1 MKPSLVKLIR
11 RLALTG
17 MVVAILVIAGNYG
30 VRRWRAARV
39 RSALPAEI
47 RGDVQQQAER
57 FTFSRSDQGQ
67 TLFTVEA
74 SRTTERAGQTTVL
87 EDVVV
92 KIYGHRGDRADEI
105 RTPRCEYD
113 QKGTGKIICP
123 DEVTI
128 RLGGGRDSPAQP
140 GRSILLVTTNV
151 EFDTLQGVAW
161 TRQPVRFSFPQGS
174 GQAVGMRYQPHEP
187 RVQLESSVLI
197 QVARGEEAPIEIQGA
212 QLHYYT
218 GTQSFVLLPPLRLAL
233 PGRTLVADRLRMEL
247 TPDFRTKRIE
257 ATGRVRLEGRQG
269 ERHLKGQAARVE
281 AIYDSEG
288 LIERLLA
295 QGEVHFTAR
304 GRDSEE
310 TLTCREADFT
320 FDPSR
325 HWVERIVASG
335 NARLDSQ
342 TAKGTRTLRAPL
354 LELQFRA
361 GGIDRQLL
369 TARKRGTLVLQDRNG
384 EQRTVVGDQI
394 ALEFVE
400 SKRLR
405 SLAASG
411 DVETQ
416 ETRPD
421 GQLRQTWSKELRAR
435 FDAEGNLAEAEQWGD
450 FRYRGGDWQA
460 EAGRA
465 HYRAE
470 TDTIVLRERPVVWD
484 PTSRTRA
491 TIIEVVQKTGSVR
504 AEGQVRTT
512 QKDSAGSGHGF
523 GAGEPIQLAAE
534 RMRAERNGNWARY
547 EGHARLWQGESR
559 LAASTIDLFRDLG
572 RLVAEGNVTS
582 LFVEEVQEEKREG
595 TSIRRRRAVTV
606 TAEKFTYQEAER
618 RGVFERSVR
627 AWNDF
632 GVLTAPHLEVFLAPG
647 VGASS
652 DRLERAWARGGVQI
666 EQGTRLATGEEAEY
680 LAVAQTVV
688 LWGGSPTL
696 SDRERGS
703 TTGARLTLFLV
714 DGRISVDSAEGTRT
728 LTRRSWSR

>member
-1 MKPSLVKLIR
+1 MKPSLIKLIR

-17 MVVAILVIAGNYG
+17 MVVATLVIAGNYG
-30 VRRWRAARV
+30 VRRWRASRV
-39 RSALPAEI
+39 RSALPAGI
-47 RGDVQQQAER
+47 RADVQQQAER

-74 SRTTERAGQTTVL
+74 SRTTERTGQTTVL

-92 KIYGHRGDRADEI
+92 RIFGRRGDRADEI
-105 RTPRCEYD
+105 RTPRCNYD
-113 QKGTGKIICP
+113 QKGTEKITCP

-128 RLGGGRDSPAQP
+128 RLGGAGVPAAGT
-140 GRSILLVTTNV
+140 GRSILLVTTMV
-151 EFDTLQGVAW
+151 EFDTAQGVAW
-161 TRQPVRFSFPQGS
+161 TRQPVRFTFPQGS
-174 GQAVGMRYQPHEP
+174 GQAVGMRYQPREP

-218 GTQSFVLLPPLRLAL
+218 GTQSFELIPPLRLTV
-233 PGRTLVADRLRMEL
+233 PDRTLVADRLRMEL
-247 TPDFRTKRIE
+247 TPDYRTKRIE
-257 ATGRVRLEGRQG
+257 ATGNVHLEGRQG
-269 ERHLKGQAARVE
+269 ERQLKGE
-281 AIYDSEG
+281 ATRAEATYDSEG
-288 LIERLLA
+288 RIERLLA
-295 QGEVHFTAR
+295 QGDVHFAAR
-304 GRDSEE
+304 GRESEE
-310 TLTCREADFT
+310 TLTSRDATFT

-325 HWVERIVASG
+325 RWVERIVASG

-342 TAKGTRTLRAPL
+342 TAKATRSLRAPV
-354 LELQFRA
+354 LELEFRA
-361 GGIDRQLL
+361 GGLDRQLL
-369 TARKRGTLVLQDRNG
+369 TARKRGTLVLEDRG
-384 EQRTVVGDQI
+384 GDQRTVVGDQI
-394 ALEFVE
+394 TLEFVE

-411 DVETQ
+411 EVETQ

-421 GQLRQTWSKELRAR
+421 GQLRQTWSRELRAR
-435 FDAEGNLAEAEQWGD
+435 FDAEGDLAEAEQWGQ

-465 HYRAE
+465 HYRTE
-470 TDTIVLRERPVVWD
+470 TDTIVLRQQPVVWD

-491 TIIEVVQKTGSVR
+491 NTIELMQKTGSVR

-512 QKDSAGSGHGF
+512 QEESAGNGHGF
-523 GAGEPIQLAAE
+523 GSGEPIQLVAE
-534 RMRAERNGNWARY
+534 RMRADRNSNWARY
-547 EGHARLWQGESR
+547 EGQARLWQGESR
-559 LAASTIDLFRDLG
+559 LAAATIDLFRSPV

-582 LFVEEVQEEKREG
+582 LFVEAVPEDKQEE
-595 TSIRRRRAVTV
+595 SSSNRRRAVNV
-606 TAEKFTYQEAER
+606 TAEKFTYREEER

-632 GVLTAPHLEVFLAPG
+632 GVLTAPRLEVFLAPG

-666 EQGTRLATGEEAEY
+666 EQGNRLATGEEAEY
-680 LAVAQTVV
+680 LAAAQTVI

-696 SDRERGS
+696 SDRERGT

-714 DGRISVDSAEGTRT
+714 DGRISVDSDEGTRT
-728 LTRRSWSR
+728 LTRRSWSQ